1 VGDATEQTIQA
12 LTLDPALSPGDP
24 YLSLDRHLLVLLW
37 LV

>member
-1 VGDATEQTIQA
+1 MQG
-12 LTLDPALSPGDP
+12 LTLDPALSPGDL